1 MNLLAQVLKLEK
13 DKNLFEDDVL
23 LFKCKGEA
31 MRSILLYATKY
42 REEFEG
48 LINDFSQEI
57 WNICS
62 TTTEDNKYDKVLL
75 FKITKKIKIIDYI
88 F

>member
-1 MNLLAQVLKLEK
+1 MHPNFENNLNLWMNLLAQVLKIEK
-13 DKNLFEDDVL
+13 ALADDVL

-48 LINDFSQEI
+48 LINNFSQEI
-57 WNICS
+57 WNICAAAN
-62 TTTEDNKYDKVLL
+62 EDNKYDKVNLL
-75 FKITKKIKIIDYI
+75 LI
-88 F
+88 

>member
-1 MNLLAQVLKLEK
+1 MHPSFENNLNLWMNLLAQVLKLGKEK
-13 DKNLFEDDVL
+13 NIFDDDVL

-48 LINDFSQEI
+48 LITEFSQEI
-57 WNICS
+57 WSICS
-62 TTTEDNKYDKVLL
+62 TTNEDNKYDKVLL
-75 FKITKKIKIIDYI
+75 F
-88 F
+88 